1 MSLKWD
7 YLSTDNEEI
16 ISMVKDKECVEAAWP
31 IKVHTFEKEHHV
43 YLVFHDTIS
52 GDRLP
57 IGVSARPGVGE
68 LPGEW
73 RHADMNFTLRPCH
86 DNVEVK
92 KLFDEV
98 TFRQPTLPGLPRIIK
113 SFIPEENSFILQATS
128 YFLTEDSVVAMVG
141 QGADYDPAFWEP
153 IETNDFF
160 ENIDTIDLMNIQA
173 NSYTMDR
180 NGLKSRVCNR
190 TRL

>member
-57 IGVSARPGVGE
+57 IGVSARPGVGK

-98 TFRQPTLPGLPRIIK
+98 
-113 SFIPEENSFILQATS
+113 SFILQATS

-160 ENIDTIDLMNIQA
+160 ENIDPIDLMNIQA